1 MAVTERMD
9 MNFLH
14 SAELHSSLHL
24 LFQKSLCYR
33 DHPILWLRSIETLF
47 VVPNVI
53 CQKLRNIDSAVAFW
67 GFRWCNDIFTFQAL
81 IGLAKNEF
89 MIRSMLEQHISIRV
103 GKFESDR
110 LSLEVR
116 RLKDVLNGVK
126 VPEEAVDL
134 LLECRALME
143 QLLHIANAE
152 KEEFYDR

>member
-1 MAVTERMD
+1 
-9 MNFLH
+9 
-14 SAELHSSLHL
+14 
-24 LFQKSLCYR
+24 
-33 DHPILWLRSIETLF
+33 
-47 VVPNVI
+47 
-53 CQKLRNIDSAVAFW
+53 
-67 GFRWCNDIFTFQAL
+67 
-81 IGLAKNEF
+81 
-89 MIRSMLEQHISIRV
+89 MIRSMLEQRISIRV

-143 QLLHIANAE
+143 QLLQITNAE